1 MVMTP
6 HSAVVAVKVGGHPE
20 LVLLNARREV
30 IRSPGIRLLLGGAA
44 RACTGY
50 VAGEFSV
57 AR

>member
-1 MVMTP
+1 MTN
-6 HSAVVAVKVGGHPE
+6 HSAVVAVKVAGHSE

-30 IRSPGIRLLLGGAA
+30 MSVPGIRLFLGGDR

-50 VAGEFSV
+50 VAGQFSV

>member
-1 MVMTP
+1 MVMTNR
-6 HSAVVAVKVGGHPE
+6 SAVFAVKIAGHSE

-30 IRSPGIRLLLGGAA
+30 IRAPGIRLLLGGAA